1 MIKPIQ
7 KSHKEKLDNL
17 CQLILNLDSVRAF
30 RCIKPE
36 LIKENFQSLGSSEF
50 TRMWKTIR
58 HDVEKIAYLSMEI
71 EGLPKLMRVVAF
83 LRFLTPILSIFMMV
97 ALGFHWLYAK
107 ILPIPLRTILGS
119 GATVVVSVTMFS
131 FATITFITV
140 DYTIR
145 RRMIKYVEK
154 HAGKFS
160 KGRERIKNVIQKLI
174 VKFAEE
180 LKRNDIDPNKYK
192 MMLFF
197 KYDGLKVIKE
207 SRGRILKRKYPLYE
221 VVCSTE

>member
-1 MIKPIQ
+1 MPKPIQ
-7 KSHKEKLDNL
+7 KNPKEKLDIL
-17 CQLILNLDSVRAF
+17 CQLILDLDSIRAF

-83 LRFLTPILSIFMMV
+83 LRFLTPILSIFMM
-97 ALGFHWLYAK
+97 ATLAFHLLYGK

-119 GATVVVSVTMFS
+119 RTTVVVSVTIFS
-131 FATITFITV
+131 FATIAFITV

-145 RRMIKYVEK
+145 RRMIKYEEK
-154 HAGKFS
+154 HARKSKRRYHQQAAGELGEGSRKSGGKS
-160 KGRERIKNVIQKLI
+160 ERSN
-174 VKFAEE
+174 
-180 LKRNDIDPNKYK
+180 
-192 MMLFF
+192 
-197 KYDGLKVIKE
+197 
-207 SRGRILKRKYPLYE
+207 
-221 VVCSTE
+221 